1 MKSLALFVMLLSA
14 ALSTL
19 VCQQGQVYVAVT
31 KKCMNWGYEESYTIL
46 NGGTTLVT
54 SAEFANYEQRTD
66 EYCLPATTN
75 NQYSFNI
82 TDTYGDSW
90 TSGSW
95 VSIAG
100 IYGNVFFKN
109 YMTEKRDELFPLS
122 LYYPIMKNQQWKMFS
137 STSSIASD
145 WFAVNFSDGN
155 WQQVTLGSVT
165 TPATGTQYFRKQFA
179 GITGMAAYE
188 ARFNYRYGI
197 IAYMNGVEI
206 FRDHMGEGA
215 VTAGTGSTGAYDA
228 YEYHGVIRPAGEA
241 ESTNNV
247 LAVELHFANPGSENA
262 VEFDAFVAS
271 IAPSIQASENTKCFI
286 YPYETTITATGGTSP
301 TYIFDFTKG
310 NSYSAASTVLPA
322 TVNYELTGSRAHIN
336 GLRVWPYTSYSSAPG
351 TFTWQGAMSSSSSY
365 SNVISISGAT
375 YESSIYQTFYGY
387 FNAKPYQSYRL
398 TVTAAAASTTMYA
411 YEVQPVTCHDLLPSG
426 LEFSP
431 NSYSIYAN
439 YEEVTI
445 RPVVNEFT
453 GCTVNPTLPAGLTMN
468 PSTCTISGKPTVS
481 ISSTTFTV
489 SSTMAGQQYQGTFTL
504 QVLSC
509 SGTLLKVLRTYK
521 TNGYYESFNIKEK
534 ASQQILLNMA
544 YNSGQPNSEDRTYII
559 CATGSIYVVT
569 LGSSI
574 NYWQSASFL
583 YVNAVLS
590 GDEYETIA
598 RLRYDSYQGLPE
610 DRNINAQWAVGPS
623 QSWQYKM
630 GDVPANW
637 QTEAGWQTASM
648 GSFPASTNTIQLYKS
663 TFNVDSLDIVA
674 GFVISLRYVYGCII
688 YMNNVEVFRNG
699 VTGDLSTSSIATN
712 NYNNILYHQISLPV
726 KTMAIGDQPA
736 VNYLQQG
743 SNTIA
748 IAIVAQSASQT
759 NSMFDCA
766 VRLMGA
772 PEASRVFDYSIDYSG
787 LYGSPSS
794 ILNQYYANTIYYY
807 SCDPN
812 YLHVS
817 FSNDRRE
824 WISSVT
830 LYLHYEQNE
839 DQPTQFILKAR
850 NTNMEEWTTIKTVTG
865 LTWSL
870 KGEHKKIW
878 LENNKPYNQYRFEN
892 FASGNAASCD
902 WELSTVDM
910 IADATAITVPELSY
924 STPLIINKD
933 IEMGEVYPN
942 SNYYY
947 DFTVNPALPTGVT
960 IDPNSGKISG
970 TAHVAVAAATYQ
982 ITAKKFGGGSST
994 AVLTISVEICTGG
1007 KGLVTM
1013 VVRMDSWPA
1022 EGSYKLFKGRGTSGE
1037 MVASNS
1043 GFAVANGLNY
1053 GDFCL
1058 SHDIYTL
1065 QLSDSLSDGWNNPA
1079 GYYLTV
1085 DVGEMVIETGQM
1097 PRSVASISTSFTS
1110 NIPFQIEYDDWK
1122 VFNSPET
1129 VAENWNAIDFDD
1141 SAWTVTKAAN
1151 MGEHMT
1157 TTAYIRR
1164 EVNIPNLEDYHVLNA
1179 RVKYAGGV
1187 VVYFNGNIVARFNL
1201 EDEYDAST
1209 EATTVHDSTA
1219 FSKFHVILPTVGAVA
1234 GKNVI
1239 AFEIHRASGQ
1249 STIVFDA
1256 TGIFA
1261 VNDCSVAVDSFSAI
1275 DASTVTTCTKE
1286 DLLDLNPT
1294 TYGYIPNSV
1303 GSFLAWTVENLEGS
1317 KFNSFGLLTNVAV
1330 TGYGFT
1336 VKGRWDTNE
1345 EYTNAMSQ
1353 TGQATKAQDRVSWDM
1368 PVGIAGFRQFRFE
1381 VDSVASA
1388 IVSTN
1393 AYIMLYCKPSG
1404 SGSCPAVGNYP
1415 SVGEGQISPAKCAEG
1430 YRGYSYRECVNGQLG
1445 DVKNDKCEYKLPA
1458 RLQYDNNNMEFVMN
1472 TEVSS
1477 GLPNYRNIIE
1487 EFYMQDSTPLPE
1499 GLTIDAKTG
1508 EITGKPIA
1516 LMDSK
1521 AFTVRAKNPAGET
1534 FTVITITVRKGHCQ
1548 PEGVFERTPVGEIAV
1563 YQCSM
1568 QGSYVGTQKRACI
1581 LGKKDGEWQKASGFC
1596 MPVMAIVLLVVV
1608 VIIIIAV
1615 VVFLLMRTTRS
1626 AKAVGGVKGKS
1637 GKSAKKT
1644 ATKKPSAK
1652 AVKV

>member
-1 MKSLALFVMLLSA
+1 MSA

-31 KKCMNWGYEESYTIL
+31 KKCLSWATEESYTIL
-46 NGGTTLVT
+46 NGATELVT
-54 SAEFANYEQRTD
+54 SAAFANNEERTD

-75 NQYSFNI
+75 NQYSINFHDSYS
-82 TDTYGDSW
+82 TAGDSW
-90 TSGSW
+90 TSGAWAS
-95 VSIAG
+95 VAG
-100 IYGNVFFKN
+100 QYGNVFFKN

-165 TPATGTQYFRKQFA
+165 PATGTQYFRKQFA

-188 ARFNYRYGI
+188 ARFNYQYGV

-206 FRDHMGEGA
+206 FRDHMPEGA
-215 VTAGTGSTGAYDA
+215 VTAGTASTGAYDA

-247 LAVELHFANPGSENA
+247 LAVELHFMNPGSENA

-271 IAPSIQASENTKCFI
+271 IAPSVQASENTKCFI
-286 YPYETTITATGGTSP
+286 YPYDTTITSTGGSSP
-301 TYIFDFTKG
+301 AYIFDFTKS
-310 NSYSAASTVLPA
+310 NSFSASSTALPT
-322 TVNYELTGSRAHIN
+322 TVNYELTGPRAHIN
-336 GLRVWPYTSYSSAPG
+336 GLRVWPYTSYSAAPG
-351 TFTWQGAMSSSSSY
+351 TFTLQGAMSSSSSY
-365 SNVISISGAT
+365 SNVLSVASAT
-375 YESSIYQTFYGY
+375 YESSIYKVFYGY

-398 TVTAAAASTTMYA
+398 TVTAAAASTSLTA

-426 LEFSP
+426 LEFNP

-445 RPVVNEFT
+445 RPTVQEFV

-468 PSTCTISGKPTVS
+468 PSTCTISGKATAA
-481 ISSTTFTV
+481 ISTTTFTV

-504 QVLSC
+504 QVMAC
-509 SGTLLKVLRTYK
+509 SGTLLRVLRTYK

-534 ASQQILLNMA
+534 ASQQILLNVA
-544 YNSGQPNSEDRTYII
+544 YNSGQPNSEDRTYVI

-569 LGSSI
+569 INSST
-574 NYWQSASFL
+574 NYWQSESFM
-583 YVNAVLS
+583 YINAVLS

-598 RLRYDSYQGLPE
+598 RLRYDINQGLPE
-610 DRNINAQWAVGPS
+610 DRNINAQWAVGPT

-648 GSFPASTNTIQLYKS
+648 GSFPASSNQIQLYKN
-663 TFNVDSLDIVA
+663 TFNVNSLNDVA
-674 GFVISLRYVYGCII
+674 GFVISLRYVYGCIV

-699 VTGDLSTSSIATN
+699 VNGDLTTSSTATN
-712 NYNNILYHQISLPV
+712 NYNNILYHKISLPV
-726 KTMAIGDQPA
+726 KTMAIGDQPS
-736 VNYLQQG
+736 VNYVQQG

-748 IAIVAQSASQT
+748 IAIVAQSSSQT
-759 NSMFDCA
+759 SSMFDCA

-772 PEASRVFDYSIDYSG
+772 AEASRVFDYTIDYSTIS
-787 LYGSPSS
+787 GSPSVL
-794 ILNQYYANTIYYY
+794 LNQYYSNTVYY
-807 SCDPN
+807 STCNTN
-812 YLHVS
+812 YWQVT
-817 FSNDRRE
+817 FANDRRE
-824 WISSVT
+824 WISAVT
-830 LYLHYEQNE
+830 VYLYYTQA
-839 DQPTQFILKAR
+839 DQQVGQFTLKAR
-850 NTNMEEWTTIKTVTG
+850 NTNLEEWTTIKEVTG
-865 LTWSL
+865 MTWSL

-892 FASGNAASCD
+892 FASGNPSDCY
-902 WELSTVDM
+902 WKFSTLDLT
-910 IADATAITVPELSY
+910 ADSTAITVPELSY
-924 STPLIINKD
+924 NTPLIINKD

-942 SNYYY
+942 SDYYF

-960 IDPNSGKISG
+960 IDPNTGKISG
-970 TAHVAVAAATYQ
+970 TAHVAMPTTTYQ

-1013 VVRMDSWPA
+1013 VVRMDSWPS

-1053 GDFCL
+1053 GDFCMP
-1058 SHDIYTL
+1058 HDIYTL

-1085 DVGEMVIETGQM
+1085 DVGEMVIELGQM
-1097 PRSVASISTSFTS
+1097 PRSVASISTSFTT
-1110 NIPFQIEYDDWK
+1110 NLPFQIEYDDWK
-1122 VFNSPET
+1122 LFNSPDS

-1141 SAWTVTKAAN
+1141 STWTVAKAAAL
-1151 MGEHMT
+1151 GEHMT

-1164 EVNIPNLEDYHVLNA
+1164 EVTIPNLEDYHVLNA
-1179 RVKYAGGV
+1179 RVKYTGGV

-1201 EDEYDAST
+1201 EDDFDAST
-1209 EATTVHDSTA
+1209 EATTVHDATA

-1234 GKNVI
+1234 GKNVM
-1239 AFEIHRASGQ
+1239 AFEVHRASGQ

-1294 TYGYIPNSV
+1294 TYGYIPNTV
-1303 GSFLAWTVENLEGS
+1303 GSFLAWTVENMEGS

-1330 TGYGFT
+1330 TGYGFS

-1353 TGQATKAQDRVSWDM
+1353 TGQETKQQDRVSWDM
-1368 PVGIAGFRQFRFE
+1368 PVGIAGFRQLRFE

-1388 IVSTN
+1388 TVSTN

-1415 SVGEGQISPAKCAEG
+1415 SVGEGQISPSKCPDG

-1445 DVKNDKCEYKLPA
+1445 DVKNDKCDYRLPS

-1477 GLPNYRNIIE
+1477 GIPNYRNIIE

-1499 GLTIDAKTG
+1499 GLSINAKTG
-1508 EITGKPIA
+1508 EITGTPIA
-1516 LMDSK
+1516 LLDTK
-1521 AFTVRAKNPAGET
+1521 TFTVRAKNPAGET
-1534 FTVITITVRKGHCQ
+1534 FTVITISVRKGHCQ

-1637 GKSAKKT
+1637 GKSVKKT
-1644 ATKKPSAK
+1644 PSKKPSAK

>member
-1 MKSLALFVMLLSA
+1 MSA

-19 VCQQGQVYVAVT
+19 VCEQGQVYVAVT
-31 KKCMNWGYEESYTIL
+31 KKCMSWATEESYQIL
-46 NGGTTLVT
+46 NGATELVA
-54 SAEFANYEQRTD
+54 SAAFASNEQRTD

-75 NQYSFNI
+75 NQYSINFHDSYS
-82 TDTYGDSW
+82 TAGDSW
-90 TSGSW
+90 TSGAWAS
-95 VSIAG
+95 VAG
-100 IYGNVFFKN
+100 IYGNIFFKN

-215 VTAGTGSTGAYDA
+215 VTPSTGSSGAYDA

-301 TYIFDFTKG
+301 TYIFDFTKY

-351 TFTWQGAMSSSSSY
+351 TFTWQGAMSSSSTY
-365 SNVISISGAT
+365 NNVISISGAT

-445 RPVVNEFT
+445 RPVVTEFT

-468 PSTCTISGKPTVS
+468 PSTCTITGKPTTA
-481 ISSTTFTV
+481 ISTTFTV
-489 SSTMAGQQYQGTFTL
+489 SSTVAGQQYQGTFTL

-509 SGTLLKVLRTYK
+509 QGTLLKVLRTYQ

-534 ASQQILLNMA
+534 ASQQVVLNVA
-544 YNSGQPNSEDRTYII
+544 YNSGQPNNEDRTHII

-569 LGSSI
+569 IDSSI

-590 GDEYETIA
+590 GNEYETIA

-630 GDVPANW
+630 SEVPANW
-637 QTEAGWQTASM
+637 QTEAGWQTASI
-648 GSFPASTNTIQLYKS
+648 GTFPASTNQIQLYKN
-663 TFNVDSLDIVA
+663 TFNVNSLNDVA

-699 VTGDLSTSSIATN
+699 VNGDLTTSSIATN

-736 VNYLQQG
+736 VNYIQQG

-748 IAIVAQSASQT
+748 IAIVAQSSSQT

-772 PEASRVFDYSIDYSG
+772 PEASRVFDYTLDYSTIS
-787 LYGSPSS
+787 GSPSVL
-794 ILNQYYANTIYYY
+794 LNQYYSNTVYY
-807 SCDPN
+807 STCSSN
-812 YLHVS
+812 YWQVT
-817 FSNDRRE
+817 FANDRRE
-824 WISSVT
+824 WISAVT
-830 LYLHYEQNE
+830 IYLYYTQNE
-839 DQPTQFILKAR
+839 DQVGQFTVMAR
-850 NTNMEEWTTIKTVTG
+850 NTNLEDWTTIKNVTG
-865 LTWSL
+865 MTWSL

-878 LENNKPYNQYRFEN
+878 LENNKPYNQYRFVD
-892 FASGNAASCD
+892 FGSGNPSACY
-902 WELSTVDM
+902 WKLSTLDLT
-910 IADATAITVPELSY
+910 ADATAITVPELSY
-924 STPLIINKD
+924 TTPLIINKD

-942 SNYYY
+942 SDYYF
-947 DFTVNPALPTGVT
+947 DFTVNPALPEGVT

-970 TAHVAVAAATYQ
+970 TAHVAMPATTYQ
-982 ITAKKFGGGSST
+982 ITAKKFGGGTST
-994 AVLTISVEICTGG
+994 AVVTISVEVCTGG

-1097 PRSVASISTSFTS
+1097 PRSVASISTSFTT
-1110 NIPFQIEYDDWK
+1110 NLPFQIEYDDWK
-1122 VFNSPET
+1122 LFNSPET

-1157 TTAYIRR
+1157 TTAYIRH

-1179 RVKYAGGV
+1179 RVKYTGGV

-1209 EATTVHDSTA
+1209 EATAVHDSTA
-1219 FSKFHVILPTVGAVA
+1219 FSKFHVILPTAGAVA

-1249 STIVFDA
+1249 SAIVFDA
-1256 TGIFA
+1256 TGVFA

-1275 DASTVTTCTKE
+1275 EVSNVSGCTKE

-1294 TYGYIPNSV
+1294 TYGNIPNAA
-1303 GSFLAWTVENLEGS
+1303 GAFLAWTVENLEGS
-1317 KFNSFGLLTNVAV
+1317 KFNSFALQTNTAQ

-1345 EYTNAMSQ
+1345 EYTNALEVV
-1353 TGQATKAQDRVSWDM
+1353 GQETKNRERVAWDM
-1368 PVGIAGFRQFRFE
+1368 PVGIAGFKQFRFE
-1381 VDSVASA
+1381 VDSAASG

-1393 AYIMLYCKPSG
+1393 AYVMQYCKPSG
-1404 SGSCPAVGNYP
+1404 SGSCPAIGNYP
-1415 SVGEGQISPAKCAEG
+1415 SVGEGQISPSKCPNG

-1445 DVKNDKCEYKLPA
+1445 EVKNDKCDYKLPA

-1477 GLPNYRNIIE
+1477 GIPNYRNIIE
-1487 EFYMQDSTPLPE
+1487 EFYMQESTPLPE
-1499 GLTIDAKTG
+1499 GLKIDAKTG
-1508 EITGKPIA
+1508 EITGMPIA
-1516 LMDSK
+1516 LMDTK
-1521 AFTVRAKNPAGET
+1521 TFTVRAKNPAGET
-1534 FTVITITVRKGHCQ
+1534 FTVITINVRKGYCA

-1563 YQCSM
+1563 YQCAL

-1608 VIIIIAV
+1608 VIVIIAV

>member
-1 MKSLALFVMLLSA
+1 MSA

-19 VCQQGQVYVAVT
+19 VCEQGQVYVAVT
-31 KKCMNWGYEESYTIL
+31 KKCVSWASEESYTIL

-54 SAEFANYEQRTD
+54 SAAFANNEQRTD

-75 NQYSFNI
+75 NQYSINFHDSFS
-82 TDTYGDSW
+82 TAGDSW
-90 TSGSW
+90 SSGAWAS
-95 VSIAG
+95 VAG

-155 WQQVTLGSVT
+155 WQQVTLGSA

-179 GITGMAAYE
+179 GITDMAAYE

-197 IAYMNGVEI
+197 VAYMNGVEI
-206 FRDHMGEGA
+206 FRDHMPEGA
-215 VTAGTGSTGAYDA
+215 VTPGTGSTGAYDA

-241 ESTNNV
+241 EGTNNV
-247 LAVELHFANPGSENA
+247 LAVELHFANAGSENA

-286 YPYETTITATGGTSP
+286 YPYGATITATGGNNP
-301 TYIFDFTKG
+301 ANIFDFVKYG
-310 NSYSAASTVLPA
+310 SYSATSTVLPA
-322 TVNYELTGSRAHIN
+322 TVNYELSGSRAHIN

-351 TFTWQGAMSSSSSY
+351 TFTLQGAMSSSSTY
-365 SNVISISGAT
+365 SNVLSVAGAT

-398 TVTAAAASTTMYA
+398 TVTSPAASTSVYA
-411 YEVQPVTCHDLLPSG
+411 YEVQPVVCHDLLPSG
-426 LEFSP
+426 IEFNP

-439 YEEVTI
+439 YEEVSIHPT
-445 RPVVNEFT
+445 VQEFT
-453 GCTVNPTLPAGLTMN
+453 GCTLNPTLPAGLTMN

-481 ISSTTFTV
+481 ISTTTFTV
-489 SSTMAGQQYQGTFTL
+489 SSTMVGQQYQGTFTL

-509 SGTLLKVLRTYK
+509 SGTMLKVLRTYK

-534 ASQQILLNMA
+534 ASQQILLNVA
-544 YNSGQPNSEDRTYII
+544 YNSGQPNNEDRTYII

-569 LGSSI
+569 IDSSI

-590 GDEYETIA
+590 GNEYETIA

-637 QTEAGWQTASM
+637 QTEAGWQTASI
-648 GSFPASTNTIQLYKS
+648 GTFPASTNQIQLYKN
-663 TFNVDSLDIVA
+663 TFNVNSLNDVA

-736 VNYLQQG
+736 VNYIQQG

-748 IAIVAQSASQT
+748 IAIVAQSSSQT

-772 PEASRVFDYSIDYSG
+772 PEASRVFDYTLNYSG
-787 LYGSPSS
+787 INGNPSS
-794 ILNQYYANTIYYY
+794 ILNQYYGYTMYHSTCNT
-807 SCDPN
+807 N
-812 YLHVS
+812 YWQVT
-817 FSNDRRE
+817 FANDRRE
-824 WISSVT
+824 WISAVT
-830 LYLHYEQNE
+830 VYLYYTQTE
-839 DQPTQFILKAR
+839 DQVGQFTVQAR
-850 NTNMEEWTTIKTVTG
+850 NTNLEDWTTIKNVTG
-865 LTWSL
+865 MTWSL

-892 FASGNAASCD
+892 FASGNSESCY
-902 WELSTVDM
+902 WKFSTLDLT
-910 IADATAITVPELSY
+910 ADSTAITVPELSY
-924 STPLIINKD
+924 TTPLIINKD
-933 IEMGEVYPN
+933 IEMGEVYAN

-947 DFTVNPALPTGVT
+947 DFTVNPALPTGVS

-970 TAHVAVAAATYQ
+970 TAHVAMPATTYQ

-994 AVLTISVEICTGG
+994 AVVTISVEVCTGG

-1013 VVRMDSWPA
+1013 VVRMDSWPS

-1037 MVASNS
+1037 VVSSNTA
-1043 GFAVANGLNY
+1043 FTVANGLNY
-1053 GDFCL
+1053 GDFCVP
-1058 SHDIYTL
+1058 HDIYTL
-1065 QLSDSLSDGWNNPA
+1065 QLSDSRSDGWNNPA

-1085 DVGEMVIETGQM
+1085 DLGEMVIEMGQF
-1097 PRSVASISTSFTS
+1097 PTSVASISTSFTS

-1187 VVYFNGNIVARFNL
+1187 VVYFNGHIVARFNL

-1209 EATTVHDSTA
+1209 EATAVHDSTA
-1219 FSKFHVILPTVGAVA
+1219 FSKFHVILPTAGAVA

-1275 DASTVTTCTKE
+1275 EVSNVSGCTKE

-1294 TYGYIPNSV
+1294 TYGYIPNAV

-1317 KFNSFGLLTNVAV
+1317 KFNSFALQTNTAQ
-1330 TGYGFT
+1330 TGYGFSIYA
-1336 VKGRWDTNE
+1336 RWEESE
-1345 EYTNAMSQ
+1345 EYTSALAL
-1353 TGQATKAQDRVSWDM
+1353 TGQTTKTRQRMAWDM
-1368 PVGIAGFRQFRFE
+1368 PVGIAGFRQFKFE
-1381 VDSVASA
+1381 VDVPASS

-1393 AYIMLYCKPSG
+1393 AYVMQYCKPSG
-1404 SGSCPAVGNYP
+1404 SGTCPAMGNYP
-1415 SVGEGQISPAKCAEG
+1415 AVGEGQISPAKCAEG
-1430 YRGYSYRECVNGQLG
+1430 FRGYSYRECVNGQLG
-1445 DVKNDKCEYKLPA
+1445 DVKKDKCQYRLPA

-1477 GLPNYRNIIE
+1477 GIPNYRNIIE

-1499 GLTIDAKTG
+1499 GLKIDAKTG
-1508 EITGKPIA
+1508 EITGIPVAI
-1516 LMDSK
+1516 MDSK

-1534 FTVITITVRKGHCQ
+1534 FTVITINVRKGYCA

-1637 GKSAKKT
+1637 AKASSKKT